1 MSKRTEAEDA
11 LATAQQAAH
20 EARSAYQAAIDRGD
34 MESASQAQQAAHRA
48 DSDAQRWADRLA
60 VIDSEKAEAD
70 QRRADKRLAEAVAV
84 AEKAAEAESEAHR
97 ELIEAVA
104 TLKAVRQKLDAVHS
118 EASTAVMAVNRA
130 AADADRPAPRVD
142 RSDLHRL
149 SEPRKLLALA
159 KEIASVSNFQSG
171 QVTRLGSRRKA
182 G

>member
-1 MSKRTEAEDA
+1 MSNRSEAEES
-11 LATAQQAAH
+11 LATAQQAAQ
-20 EARSAYQAAIDRGD
+20 EARAAYETAVSAGD
-34 MESASQAQQAAHRA
+34 METAAEAQKAARVA
-48 DSDAQRWADRLA
+48 DAEAQRWGDRLA
-60 VIDSEKAEAD
+60 VIDAEKAEAD
-70 QRRADKRLAEAVAV
+70 QRRADKRLAESVAA

-104 TLKAVRQKLDAVHS
+104 TLKAVRQKLDVVHS